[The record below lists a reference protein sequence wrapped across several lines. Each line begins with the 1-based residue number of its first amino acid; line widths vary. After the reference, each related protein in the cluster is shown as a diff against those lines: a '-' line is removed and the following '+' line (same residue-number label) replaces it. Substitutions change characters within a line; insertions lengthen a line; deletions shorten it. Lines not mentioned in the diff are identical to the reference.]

1 MWMPCTKCEHY
12 IACWKNK
19 EYHTPLTP
27 CEMFQEYDP
36 KNYQQWGICRNQQ
49 KDVL

>member
-12 IACWKNK
+12 ISCWRNK

-27 CEMFQEYDP
+27 CSEFKEYNPITDNP
-36 KNYQQWGICRNQQ
+36 NGGFIRNQIN
-49 KDVL
+49 